1 MSFNKNA
8 FAASFLNQLTAGI
21 EEREEKAEE
30 YERQQKAAA
39 ERNAAIVSTRKLRAD
54 EAVQLAN
61 KARTLGARPEHIAA
75 AMSSGMTGIS
85 QLYQK
90 LQDAAN
96 QKGVRKLGESDIE
109 AIVNMPV
116 VPPINGDLVDFNLRE
131 LADKTFGVA
140 KLDKAKEP
148 EPSGNVLR
156 RLFGLD
162 EMSVARKRLQDT
174 EYVEGMSIA
183 DINEAAR
190 QAEYTSL
197 FPDLGFTLMDVEF
210 YGPAAKGKF
219 VNDFKEA
226 ASDAISGTVA
236 ETFIQTQVNNYID
249 EKAATREPA
258 TPSEIAQ
265 VRKDAQDYLIQ
276 QAVREVIL
284 ENTSAYGRG
293 GFFDDPTTTDLI
305 RETMGEDF
313 LIDQMNLYGK
323 ELEEDQTTEP
333 TNTEQDQEKVTGD
346 DTPTQEEATEE
357 EAPSTEDKEEE
368 VSTETYPTRPTG
380 VSRKDRKKAEQWD
393 KKYKGKVDPD
403 TGSVIVVEPRPSE
416 EITTVKGTRGGRK
429 VTVSAA
435 KEWDKKYADTHNP
448 DGLPKL

>member
-1 MSFNKNA
+1 MAFNKNA

-21 EEREEKAEE
+21 EEREERAEE
-30 YERQQKAAA
+30 FEEQQRAAA

-54 EAVQLAN
+54 EAALLGK
-61 KARTLGARPEHIAA
+61 KAQTLGARKEHIIA

-85 QLYQK
+85 ELYQK
-90 LQDAAN
+90 LQAAAN
-96 QKGVRKLGESDIE
+96 QKGVRKLSEDDIE
-109 AIVNMPV
+109 AIINMPT
-116 VPPINGDLVDFNLRE
+116 VPPINGQLVDMSLQEFAN
-131 LADKTFGVA
+131 KTFGVSQ
-140 KLDKAKEP
+140 LDRAEEQ
-148 EPSGNVLR
+148 EPSGNIVR
-156 RLFGLD
+156 KLFGLND
-162 EMSVARKRLQDT
+162 MAMARKRLQDT
-174 EYVEGMSIA
+174 EYVDGMSIA

-219 VNDFKEA
+219 VNDFKDA

-236 ETFIQTQVNNYID
+236 QTFIQTQVNKYID

-284 ENTSAYGRG
+284 ENTSTYGRG

-416 EITTVKGTRGGRK
+416 EITTVKGKGRRK

-448 DGLPKL
+448 DGSPKL